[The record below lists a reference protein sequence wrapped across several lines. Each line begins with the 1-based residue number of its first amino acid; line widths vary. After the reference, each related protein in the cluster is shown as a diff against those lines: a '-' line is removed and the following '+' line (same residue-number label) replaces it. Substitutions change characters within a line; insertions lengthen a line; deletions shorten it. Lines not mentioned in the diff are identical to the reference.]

1 MSFTSAGSSSF
12 CKALKLFFENSA
24 AFSVVNV
31 SFIGCWKP
39 YEYSLLIAFPV
50 VLAKLFPKRF
60 SDATYGM

>member
-1 MSFTSAGSSSF
+1 MSLTSAGSSSF
-12 CKALKLFFENSA
+12 YKALKLFLENSA

-39 YEYSLLIAFPV
+39 VEYSLLMALPV

-60 SDATYGM
+60 SEATYGI